1 MSVETVGSSVPVEF
15 NLSQNY
21 PNPFNPST
29 VIRFAIPAENLV
41 TLNIYSITGELV
53 ASLLNEVKTAGEYEV
68 SFDATS
74 LPTGVYIYKIN
85 AGSFSSVKKMMLV
98 K

>member
-1 MSVETVGSSVPVEF
+1 MVKMLADKTGMSKKDV
-15 NLSQNY
+15 QNVLDTMVVLAY
-21 PNPFNPST
+21 KQ
-29 VIRFAIPAENLV
+29 
-41 TLNIYSITGELV
+41 
-53 ASLLNEVKTAGEYEV
+53 VKTAGEYEV

-85 AGSFSSVKKMMLV
+85 TGDKEYHDKLILM